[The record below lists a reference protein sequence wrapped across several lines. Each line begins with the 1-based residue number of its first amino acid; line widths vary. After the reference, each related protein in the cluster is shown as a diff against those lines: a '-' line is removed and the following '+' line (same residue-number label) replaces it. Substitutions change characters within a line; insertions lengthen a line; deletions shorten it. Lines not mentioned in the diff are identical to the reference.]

1 MVLEI
6 IANRHSVR
14 CFSDKSPNDNQLD
27 EILEAAYLAPSWLN
41 VQPWHFVIVKN
52 QTNKDLLA
60 KLAHGQPHVS
70 QAPVVIVCCGDLGA
84 WEYKNYKKTLKQQ
97 PDITDEKINQI
108 LSNSLLNPTMMNE
121 QTVFIRTLEQVPYAI
136 AYMTLEAHNQGLAS
150 CIIGNIANEITK
162 STPEVYQDVKKA
174 LGLPQNMFILS
185 LLLLG
190 YPATKTST
198 RKIRKQRTDI
208 ISKETYSEK

>member
-1 MVLEI
+1 
-6 IANRHSVR
+6 
-14 CFSDKSPNDNQLD
+14 
-27 EILEAAYLAPSWLN
+27 
-41 VQPWHFVIVKN
+41 
-52 QTNKDLLA
+52 
-60 KLAHGQPHVS
+60 
-70 QAPVVIVCCGDLGA
+70 
-84 WEYKNYKKTLKQQ
+84 
-97 PDITDEKINQI
+97 
-108 LSNSLLNPTMMNE
+108 MMNE

-174 LGLPQNMFILS
+174 LDLPQNMFILS

-190 YPATKTST
+190 YPATKISA
-198 RKIRKQRTDI
+198 RKIRKQRTEI